1 MIRANHWNVRKE
13 NAPHPLYWLLLWWT
27 AVIEMSMFLLANT
40 SNKPRNLLFL
50 SQLEHAVDLQQKS
63 TALWNSITD
72 GAMAQKKQSRLGFQ
86 TEKNPTRNR
95 EERFILPL
103 DVSAWS
109 LLKLHRFFFPC
120 LRDFWAK
127 AIRPSFR
134 VLLAAKMLLMVP
146 VDWRSRSVPVKT
158 SPRFPCKR
166 YMLSH
171 AEETA
176 LG

>member
-1 MIRANHWNVRKE
+1 
-13 NAPHPLYWLLLWWT
+13 
-27 AVIEMSMFLLANT
+27 MSMFLLANT

-103 DVSAWS
+103 DVSA
-109 LLKLHRFFFPC
+109 
-120 LRDFWAK
+120 
-127 AIRPSFR
+127 
-134 VLLAAKMLLMVP
+134 
-146 VDWRSRSVPVKT
+146 
-158 SPRFPCKR
+158 
-166 YMLSH
+166 
-171 AEETA
+171 
-176 LG
+176 